1 MKDSVKKFLHTNC
14 LILVYLAL
22 AFLIDLT
29 GVCVTSGKFYIR
41 NPLMFLTVIGALAAA
56 AAFITSQKARFVFL
70 SVVLTVLYL
79 MDAVFIVI
87 YDMTGTMFEFSMLSL
102 KHDAMN
108 IVESVPINFAFSF
121 VSIGLLTGWF
131 IFGTYVH
138 KKLPAPAK
146 GRGRLV
152 AQSAVMAVV
161 LLVHG
166 LTIGFT
172 DFAKARA
179 LVDKIYESSEN
190 AYVDYGIIGNFTT
203 EMYGGLLAS
212 RTTPLDDAEIDGL
225 TDFIYAETSPETE
238 YTGLAEGY
246 NVVTV
251 LCESF
256 EWFSFMA
263 DLATYPNGFGCTEE
277 TLRALYP
284 NLYEFHDNSVVAT
297 NFHALEKTDIS
308 ENLSIIGNYPLE
320 SFINYAYPENTLP
333 YSLPNVLKNL
343 YGVSSNSFHDG
354 TNTFYNRNVHHVNA
368 LGFDSFTSSEMM
380 GFDTDDPGHLGE
392 ANRDSE
398 MIRSCAD
405 EMFPTDRRFHTYITT
420 ISMHGQY
427 AYRENFSQYY
437 DKLDEYGLMP
447 LHDGLDAESQAA
459 NALRYYCAAAMELD
473 AAVGEIMNELRTR
486 TTADGTP
493 LIENTLVVLFGDH
506 YSYYQQVTNYAKNI
520 YNSKADN
527 YTELYRI
534 PLMIRIGDMEG
545 QTRIDKFACTADI
558 LPTILDLLGIRYY
571 SNIYYG
577 HSLFDTEES
586 ILYSRAYDKFI
597 TDKVV
602 FMSINK
608 PIYTA
613 PDVDEVYMADIE
625 QRARTIMTKTEYVMK
640 IFKHDF
646 FAGEAGEQF
655 NRNMREL
662 NGVETETTA

>member
-1 MKDSVKKFLHTNC
+1 
-14 LILVYLAL
+14 
-22 AFLIDLT
+22 
-29 GVCVTSGKFYIR
+29 
-41 NPLMFLTVIGALAAA
+41 
-56 AAFITSQKARFVFL
+56 
-70 SVVLTVLYL
+70 
-79 MDAVFIVI
+79 
-87 YDMTGTMFEFSMLSL
+87 
-102 KHDAMN
+102 
-108 IVESVPINFAFSF
+108 
-121 VSIGLLTGWF
+121 
-131 IFGTYVH
+131 
-138 KKLPAPAK
+138 
-146 GRGRLV
+146 
-152 AQSAVMAVV
+152 MAVV

-212 RTTPLDDAEIDGL
+212 RTTPLDDEEIDGL

-284 NLYEFHDNSVVAT
+284 NLYEFYDNSVVAT

-398 MIRSCAD
+398 MIRQLC
-405 EMFPTDRRFHTYITT
+405 RRDVPHRQTLPYVYHDDFH
-420 ISMHGQY
+420 
-427 AYRENFSQYY
+427 
-437 DKLDEYGLMP
+437 
-447 LHDGLDAESQAA
+447 
-459 NALRYYCAAAMELD
+459 
-473 AAVGEIMNELRTR
+473 
-486 TTADGTP
+486 
-493 LIENTLVVLFGDH
+493 
-506 YSYYQQVTNYAKNI
+506 
-520 YNSKADN
+520 
-527 YTELYRI
+527 
-534 PLMIRIGDMEG
+534 
-545 QTRIDKFACTADI
+545 
-558 LPTILDLLGIRYY
+558 
-571 SNIYYG
+571 
-577 HSLFDTEES
+577 
-586 ILYSRAYDKFI
+586 
-597 TDKVV
+597 
-602 FMSINK
+602 
-608 PIYTA
+608 
-613 PDVDEVYMADIE
+613 
-625 QRARTIMTKTEYVMK
+625 ARTV
-640 IFKHDF
+640 
-646 FAGEAGEQF
+646 
-655 NRNMREL
+655 RL
-662 NGVETETTA
+662 P

>member
-1 MKDSVKKFLHTNC
+1 
-14 LILVYLAL
+14 
-22 AFLIDLT
+22 
-29 GVCVTSGKFYIR
+29 
-41 NPLMFLTVIGALAAA
+41 
-56 AAFITSQKARFVFL
+56 
-70 SVVLTVLYL
+70 
-79 MDAVFIVI
+79 
-87 YDMTGTMFEFSMLSL
+87 
-102 KHDAMN
+102 
-108 IVESVPINFAFSF
+108 
-121 VSIGLLTGWF
+121 
-131 IFGTYVH
+131 
-138 KKLPAPAK
+138 
-146 GRGRLV
+146 
-152 AQSAVMAVV
+152 
-161 LLVHG
+161 
-166 LTIGFT
+166 
-172 DFAKARA
+172 
-179 LVDKIYESSEN
+179 
-190 AYVDYGIIGNFTT
+190 
-203 EMYGGLLAS
+203 
-212 RTTPLDDAEIDGL
+212 
-225 TDFIYAETSPETE
+225 
-238 YTGLAEGY
+238 
-246 NVVTV
+246 
-251 LCESF
+251 
-256 EWFSFMA
+256 
-263 DLATYPNGFGCTEE
+263 
-277 TLRALYP
+277 
-284 NLYEFHDNSVVAT
+284 
-297 NFHALEKTDIS
+297 
-308 ENLSIIGNYPLE
+308 
-320 SFINYAYPENTLP
+320 
-333 YSLPNVLKNL
+333 
-343 YGVSSNSFHDG
+343 
-354 TNTFYNRNVHHVNA
+354 
-368 LGFDSFTSSEMM
+368 
-380 GFDTDDPGHLGE
+380 
-392 ANRDSE
+392 
-398 MIRSCAD
+398 
-405 EMFPTDRRFHTYITT
+405 
-420 ISMHGQY
+420 MHGQY

-602 FMSINK
+602 FVSINK

>member
-41 NPLMFLTVIGALAAA
+41 NPLMFLTVIGMLAVV
-56 AAFITSQKARFVFL
+56 AAFISSQKARFVFL
-70 SVVLTVLYL
+70 SVVLSVLYL
-79 MDAVFIVI
+79 MDVVFIVI

-121 VSIGLLTGWF
+121 VSLSLLTGWF
-131 IFGTYVH
+131 IFGTYIQ
-138 KKLPAPAK
+138 KTLPAPAR

-152 AQSAVMAVV
+152 AQSAVMAAV

-172 DFAKARA
+172 DFSKARA

-203 EMYGGLLAS
+203 EMYGGLLS
-212 RTTPLDDAEIDGL
+212 RTTPLDEEDIAGL

-238 YTGLAEGY
+238 YTGAAEGY

-263 DLATYPNGFGCTEE
+263 DLADYPNGFGCTEE

-284 NLYEFHDNSVVAT
+284 NLYEFYDNSVVAT

-320 SFINYAYPENTLP
+320 AFINYAYPENTLP

-368 LGFDSFTSSEMM
+368 LGFDSFTSSEAM
-380 GFDTDDPGHLGE
+380 GFDTDEPGHLGE
-392 ANRDSE
+392 ANRDGE

-405 EMFPTDRRFHTYITT
+405 EMFPTDRRFNTYITT

-427 AYRENFSQYY
+427 TYRENFRHYY

-447 LHDGLDAESQAA
+447 LYEGLDAESQAA

-473 AAVGEIMNELRTR
+473 DAVGEIMKELRTR

-493 LIENTLVVLFGDH
+493 LIDKTLVVLFGDH
-506 YSYYQQVTNYAKNI
+506 YAYYQQVTNYTKDI

-534 PLMIRIGDMEG
+534 PFMIRIGDRKG

-571 SNIYYG
+571 SNLYYG
-577 HSLFDTEES
+577 HSLFDPEES

-597 TDKVV
+597 TDKIV
-602 FMSINK
+602 FVSINN
-608 PIYTA
+608 PVYAA

-625 QRARTIMTKTEYVMK
+625 QRARKIMTKTENVMN
-640 IFKHDF
+640 IFRHDF
-646 FAGEAGEQF
+646 FAGEAGERF
-655 NRNMREL
+655 NRSMREL
-662 NGVETETTA
+662 NGTDAEPAA